1 MPTRYSLKNNVLHGF
16 PSAYVL
22 HVASKNLLQ
31 DSISDVILDS
41 HCFCLAMEA
50 LVIVDFLDVDEQA
63 ADVCEILIASR
74 VAVLVFVE
82 GMLTPHH
89 RMNQTVQVI
98 Q

>member
-1 MPTRYSLKNNVLHGF
+1 MLHGF

-41 HCFCLAMEA
+41 HHFCLAMEA

-74 VAVLVFVE
+74 VAVLILVE
-82 GMLTPHH
+82 GMLTPHY
-89 RMNQTVQVI
+89 RMNQAVQVI